1 MTLKAKHIVEEINGT
16 RCTVVEKGAT
26 AARIDFLKKLLEF
39 NHYEVIVVAEAP
51 VVVAVPVAAETPVVV
66 SAPVVAEAPVVAT
79 LVLYTIGVTDL
90 VFNPVIAVYE
100 LSLKTTDGKKV
111 SPAYWNQ
118 YSTDSID
125 EYWDFV
131 K

>member
-26 AARIDFLKKLLEF
+26 AERVDFLKKLLEF
-39 NHYEVIVVAEAP
+39 NQFE
-51 VVVAVPVAAETPVVV
+51 VVVAADAVVEGATP
-66 SAPVVAEAPVVAT
+66 
-79 LVLYTIGVTDL
+79 LFTIGVTNL

-100 LSLKTTDGKKV
+100 LSLKTFEGKKV
-111 SPAYWNQ
+111 SPSYWNQ

>member
-1 MTLKAKHIVEEINGT
+1 MTLKAKHIVEEISGT
-16 RCTVVEKGAT
+16 RCTVVEKGAS
-26 AARIDFLKKLLEF
+26 AERISFLKKLLEF
-39 NHYEVIVVAEAP
+39 NNFEVLTSEEPIVEGAP
-51 VVVAVPVAAETPVVV
+51 
-66 SAPVVAEAPVVAT
+66 AT
-79 LVLYTIGVTDL
+79 FTIGTTNL

-100 LSLKTTDGKKV
+100 LSLKTPEGQQV

-118 YSTDSID
+118 DSTDCVD

>member
-26 AARIDFLKKLLEF
+26 SDRVDFLKKLLEF
-39 NHYEVIVVAEAP
+39 NQFTV
-51 VVVAVPVAAETPVVV
+51 VVVADA
-66 SAPVVAEAPVVAT
+66 VAEGLPA
-79 LVLYTIGVTDL
+79 LFTIGVTNL

-100 LSLKTTDGKKV
+100 LSLKTMDGKKV

-118 YSTDSID
+118 YSTDSVD

>member
-16 RCTVVEKGAT
+16 RCTIVEKGAS
-26 AARIDFLKKLLEF
+26 AGRIDFLKNLLEINRF
-39 NHYEVIVVAEAP
+39 TVMVADEP
-51 VVVAVPVAAETPVVV
+51 AVEGSPALF
-66 SAPVVAEAPVVAT
+66 T
-79 LVLYTIGVTDL
+79 LGVTDL

-100 LSLKTTDGKKV
+100 MGLKTLDGKAI

-118 YSTDSID
+118 DATTCID

-131 K
+131 M

>member
-1 MTLKAKHIVEEINGT
+1 MTLKAKHIVEEIKGI
-16 RCTVVEKGAT
+16 RCTIVEKGAT
-26 AARIDFLKKLLEF
+26 ADRIDFLKKLLEF
-39 NHYEVIVVAEAP
+39 NKFEVITVDEAP
-51 VVVAVPVAAETPVVV
+51 IEGSPA
-66 SAPVVAEAPVVAT
+66 
-79 LVLYTIGVTDL
+79 LFTIGVTDL

-100 LSLKTTDGKKV
+100 LSLKTPDGKKV

-118 YSTDSID
+118 YTTDSVD

>member
-26 AARIDFLKKLLEF
+26 ASRVDFLKKLLEF
-39 NHYEVIVVAEAP
+39 NHYVVIVAAEAP
-51 VVVAVPVAAETPVVV
+51 VAAAAPVAAEEPVKTAAVEAV
-66 SAPVVAEAPVVAT
+66 PV
-79 LVLYTIGVTDL
+79 LFTIGVTDL

-100 LSLKTTDGKKV
+100 LSLKTADGKKV

-118 YSTDSID
+118 YSTESID

>member
-1 MTLKAKHIVEEINGT
+1 MTLKAKHIVEEIAGT
-16 RCTVVEKGAT
+16 RCTIVEKGLSAV
-26 AARIDFLKKLLEF
+26 RLDFLKKLLEF
-39 NHYEVIVVAEAP
+39 NKFEVVVAEEAH
-51 VVVAVPVAAETPVVV
+51 A
-66 SAPVVAEAPVVAT
+66 AEAPAT
-79 LVLYTIGVTDL
+79 YTLGVTDL

-100 LSLKTTDGKKV
+100 LALKTPDGKKV

-118 YSTDSID
+118 YSTESID

>member
-26 AARIDFLKKLLEF
+26 SDRVDFLKKLLEF
-39 NHYEVIVVAEAP
+39 NKFE
-51 VVVAVPVAAETPVVV
+51 VVVAADAAVEGSP
-66 SAPVVAEAPVVAT
+66 A
-79 LVLYTIGVTDL
+79 LFTIGVTDL

-100 LSLKTTDGKKV
+100 LSLKTPDGKKV

-118 YSTDSID
+118 YSTDSVD

-131 K
+131 M

>member
-26 AARIDFLKKLLEF
+26 AERVDFLKKLLEF
-39 NHYEVIVVAEAP
+39 NQFEVIVADEASIEGSP
-51 VVVAVPVAAETPVVV
+51 A
-66 SAPVVAEAPVVAT
+66 
-79 LVLYTIGVTDL
+79 LFTIGVTDL

-100 LSLKTTDGKKV
+100 MSLKTTDGKKV

-118 YSTDSID
+118 YTTECID

-131 K
+131 KE

>member
-16 RCTVVEKGAT
+16 RCTIVEKGAS
-26 AARIDFLKKLLEF
+26 AGRVDFLRNLLEF
-39 NHYEVIVVAEAP
+39 NKFEVLVSEEVNAEGL
-51 VVVAVPVAAETPVVV
+51 
-66 SAPVVAEAPVVAT
+66 T
-79 LVLYTIGVTDL
+79 LFTIGVTDL

-100 LSLKTTDGKKV
+100 LALRTPDGKKV
-111 SPAYWNQ
+111 NPAYWNQ
-118 YSTDSID
+118 YSTDSKD

>member
-26 AARIDFLKKLLEF
+26 ASRIDFLKKLLEF
-39 NHYEVIVVAEAP
+39 NQYEVIVA
-51 VVVAVPVAAETPVVV
+51 
-66 SAPVVAEAPVVAT
+66 AEAPVVAVVPVVDEAPVAT
-79 LVLYTIGVTDL
+79 QASVEAAPSLFTIGVTDL

-100 LSLKTTDGKKV
+100 LSLKTADGKKV

-131 K
+131 R

>member
-26 AARIDFLKKLLEF
+26 ADRVDFLKKLLEF
-39 NHYEVIVVAEAP
+39 NKFEVIVAADI
-51 VVVAVPVAAETPVVV
+51 VVEGSPA
-66 SAPVVAEAPVVAT
+66 
-79 LVLYTIGVTDL
+79 LFTIGVTDL

-100 LSLKTTDGKKV
+100 LSLKTADGKKV

-118 YSTDSID
+118 YTTDCVD